1 MDLLELSKNLSTLI
15 EDESRRIGVPVTV
28 SVVDIHGNLV
38 LKQRMPGA
46 PVLSLEMSERK
57 AYTSALL
64 RMRTAELTPLV
75 LPGQPLYTLT
85 SVAGGRFVA
94 LGGGIPIHQGNEVVA
109 GFGVSGGTTEQDV
122 SIAENAFRRFETPH

>member
-1 MDLLELSKNLSTLI
+1 
-15 EDESRRIGVPVTV
+15 
-28 SVVDIHGNLV
+28 
-38 LKQRMPGA
+38 
-46 PVLSLEMSERK
+46 MSERK

-75 LPGQPLYTLT
+75 QPGQPLYTLT

-94 LGGGIPIHQGNEVVA
+94 LGGGIPIHQGDQVVA

-122 SIAENAFRRFETPH
+122 AIAETAFQGFEASH